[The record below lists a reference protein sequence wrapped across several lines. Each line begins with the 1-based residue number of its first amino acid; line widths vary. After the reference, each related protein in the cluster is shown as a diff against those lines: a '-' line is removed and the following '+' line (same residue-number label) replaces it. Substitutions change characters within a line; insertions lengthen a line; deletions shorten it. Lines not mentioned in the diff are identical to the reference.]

1 MESVVFENDKAKCF
15 YDKFPVNKGHML
27 IVPKRHCEDYFGL
40 TIEEKLSIDKL
51 VLRCQQRFYFP

>member
-1 MESVVFENDKAKCF
+1 
-15 YDKFPVNKGHML
+15 ML
-27 IVPKRHCEDYFGL
+27 IVPKRLLCEDYFGL

>member
-1 MESVVFENDKAKCF
+1 
-15 YDKFPVNKGHML
+15 ML

>member
-1 MESVVFENDKAKCF
+1 
-15 YDKFPVNKGHML
+15 ML

-51 VLRCQQRFYFP
+51 VLRCQQRFYFFPNFSGPKFPITN